1 MEQKN
6 IKKTIWTKNVCERH
20 NHTIMMHAM
29 SSSHRETGY
38 PGRIAAPR
46 NLRKCA
52 IINFAYFLY
61 NP

>member
-6 IKKTIWTKNVCERH
+6 IKKTIWTKNICKRH
-20 NHTIMMHAM
+20 DHTVMMHAM

-46 NLRKCA
+46 NLRKRA
-52 IINFAYFLY
+52 IINFAHFIH